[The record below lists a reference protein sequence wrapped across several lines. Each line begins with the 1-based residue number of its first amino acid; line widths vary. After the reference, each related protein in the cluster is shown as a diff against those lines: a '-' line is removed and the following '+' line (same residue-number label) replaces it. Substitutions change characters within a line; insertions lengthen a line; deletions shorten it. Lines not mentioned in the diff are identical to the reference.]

1 VVTHPGAGPA
11 VAFVLDRVTEGAS
24 GPATLAEIVAW
35 LFEFG
40 ARHVTIVGSTAADPA
55 LWSSPKSDAVFAAT
69 HICALGE
76 AGEARHFARVDASL
90 SLLPPRSGRAAIV
103 AALAELAR
111 TGAGAS
117 EGELKA
123 VIERLAGPDPDLILL
138 CGERQRLDDAF
149 TWNAAY
155 AELIFLPAPWSALTR
170 EDLAR
175 AIAEFTRRDRRFG
188 AIGASETK

>member
-1 VVTHPGAGPA
+1 
-11 VAFVLDRVTEGAS
+11 VLDRVTEGAS

-40 ARHVTIVGSTAADPA
+40 ARHVTIVGSTVADPA

-103 AALAELAR
+103 AAVGACLS
-111 TGAGAS
+111 AGAPVTYENLS
-117 EGELKA
+117 AE
-123 VIERLAGPDPDLILL
+123 IERMCGPAPDLILL
-138 CGERQRLDDAF
+138 CGDRERLDDAF
-149 TWNAAY
+149 SWGAAY
-155 AELIFLPAPWSALTR
+155 AELLFLPAPWSALSH
-170 EDLAR
+170 EDLR
-175 AIAEFTRRDRRFG
+175 AAVAEFAARDRRFG
-188 AIGASETK
+188 ALSAP